1 MAPATNRPPTW
12 RIWLLAARPA
22 TLAASIVPVVVGTAA
37 ATPLAR
43 VTLPVFAAALL
54 TSVAIQVGTNFANDV
69 ADFRRGAD
77 TAERLGPTRVTQSGL
92 VSPRQVLVATYLV
105 FALAALLGSY
115 LVAVGGWPILV
126 AGALAIVAG
135 VTYTSGPWPFGY
147 HALGD
152 VVCFLFFGMLG
163 VLGSAYLQ
171 TLTLTLTLTL
181 ALTPRAT
188 LASLSVGCLVTAI
201 LVVNNLRDIPTDRLV
216 GKRTLAVLLGPG
228 GTRVE
233 FVALILG
240 AYLVPPVMWVVG
252 QGGLA
257 LWLPWLTLPL
267 AVRLLRRVASA
278 QGRGLN
284 AALKETGQ
292 LHLLF
297 GLLFAA
303 GLFVQR

>member
-1 MAPATNRPPTW
+1 VSQPIVAPATNRPPTW

-22 TLAASIVPVVVGTAA
+22 TLAASVVPVVVGTAA

-54 TSVAIQVGTNFANDV
+54 ASVAIQVGTNFANDV

-77 TAERLGPTRVTQSGL
+77 TTERLGPTRVTQSGL
-92 VSPRQVLVATYLV
+92 ASPRQVLVATYLV

-163 VLGSAYLQ
+163 VLGSGYLQ
-171 TLTLTLTLTL
+171 TLTLT
-181 ALTPRAT
+181 LTPRAT

-216 GKRTLAVLLGPG
+216 GKRTLAVLLGPR

-233 FVALILG
+233 FVALVVG
-240 AYLVPPVMWVVG
+240 AYLVPPVMWVLG

-278 QGRGLN
+278 HGRGLN
-284 AALKETGQ
+284 AALRETGQ

-303 GLFVQR
+303 GLFVPR